1 MTTVRFH
8 RATATRRANP
18 ATRAIF
24 CVIAL
29 ALNTGCGN
37 FFQLGPRPAALVGEW
52 LDSSSTTADDT
63 VLRSLSPSGAD
74 HSVHLHVAPA
84 TPSSETIHRRSVRN
98 GAWFVSGDLNDTVQR
113 ALCVSRRPGRDGAT
127 CVPFHV
133 DTLRSDQDRSIRRRL
148 LLWSFDD
155 PHRVHPPR
163 VLLERTPNTRVP
175 RPPRSDV
182 PPADSTDL
190 INPDRP
196 GIADGSRVIG
206 EHQWQLELGVQQER
220 RRPDANVR
228 TTTTFAPALLRVG
241 VSPRIEARIETNSI
255 SSLEAEAPETRSQHE
270 TGYAPVS
277 IGVKYQAFDSGGD
290 GRRSVG
296 VIGRVFPSTGSA
308 DFRNANT
315 TGDVRVAA
323 DWDFAPHLSVNPNLG
338 LGVEQAD
345 GGGTFT
351 AGLAALTL
359 NYLPTEHF
367 NPFVDVGAQTPEA
380 RRGRAS
386 VILDTGLACIIGRNL
401 QLDVSAGRGVHGAT
415 PPRPFV
421 AVGVSLRT

>member
-8 RATATRRANP
+8 RPTATRRANP

-24 CVIAL
+24 CLIAL
-29 ALNTGCGN
+29 ALNTGCAN
-37 FFQLGPRPAALVGEW
+37 LFQLGPRPAALAGEC

-63 VLRSLSPSGAD
+63 VPRSLSPSGSD
-74 HSVHLHVAPA
+74 HSVHLRVAPA
-84 TPSSETIHRRSVRN
+84 TPSAETIHRRAVRN
-98 GAWFVSGDLNDTVQR
+98 GSWYVSGNVLDTVRR

-127 CVPFHV
+127 CVLFDL
-133 DTLRSDQDRSIRRRL
+133 DTVQ
-148 LLWSFDD
+148 
-155 PHRVHPPR
+155 
-163 VLLERTPNTRVP
+163 
-175 RPPRSDV
+175 PPRSDV

-220 RRPDANVR
+220 RRLDANVR

-241 VSPRIEARIETNSI
+241 VSRRIEARIETNSI
-255 SSLEAEAPETRSQHE
+255 SSLEAEAPATGSERE

-308 DFRNANT
+308 DFRNVNT

-359 NYLPTEHF
+359 NYLPTERI

-386 VILDTGLACIIGRNL
+386 VILDTGLAYIIGRNL